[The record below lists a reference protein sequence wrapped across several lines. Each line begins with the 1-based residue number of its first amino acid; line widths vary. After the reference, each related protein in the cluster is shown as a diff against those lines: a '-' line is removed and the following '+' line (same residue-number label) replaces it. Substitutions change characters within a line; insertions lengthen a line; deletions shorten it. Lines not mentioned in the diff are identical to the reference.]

1 MLILYRALK
10 YDYSNPTQGYRFEH
24 YELEDMEW
32 NGNYFEYLAQE
43 RRRLPRIGEKC
54 ADMTPTWLEQ
64 NAINVVLGL
73 LNRLSQN
80 DNGSEELLAYGLHI
94 RARKKQ

>member
-10 YDYSNPTQGYRFEH
+10 YDYSTPIRGYRFEH
-24 YELEDMEW
+24 YELADMEW

-43 RRRLPRIGEKC
+43 LRRLPRIGEKY
-54 ADMTPTWLEQ
+54 ASMTVPWLEQ
-64 NAINVVLGL
+64 IAINIVRGS